1 MAILLA
7 SCGLPSLA
15 QELLRVNGVVVDK
28 DANPMIGVTVRPEGT
43 STGTVTDLDGHFSIQ
58 VKRGAKLS
66 FSYLGYR
73 SAVATATSNMK
84 VLMQED
90 SKVLDDVVVVGYGV
104 QRKSSVTGAISQVKA
119 EDMEHRTITDAN
131 QALQGKTSGVQVIT
145 TSAAPGSTPTVRI
158 RGYSSNVSSS
168 PLYVVDG
175 VRTTNI
181 SGIDPNDIASMEI
194 LKDAASAA
202 IYGAEAG
209 NGVVLITTKKGTTG
223 SGKISYDFQYA
234 SQSVN
239 HVPKVLNAEEYINY
253 MSEAGAFTK
262 DYMLKNWDGVT
273 DTDWAKEDFENGEMM
288 KHNLA
293 FQGGNKELLSLAV
306 LSR

>member
-1 MAILLA
+1 MRINLQKKRILAMAILLA

-15 QELLRVNGVVVDK
+15 QELLRVNGVVLDK

-239 HVPKVLNAEEYINY
+239 Q
-253 MSEAGAFTK
+253 GA
-262 DYMLKNWDGVT
+262 
-273 DTDWAKEDFENGEMM
+273 
-288 KHNLA
+288 
-293 FQGGNKELLSLAV
+293 QC
-306 LSR
+306 

>member
-1 MAILLA
+1 MRINLQKKRILAMAILLA

-15 QELLRVNGVVVDK
+15 QELLRVNGVVLDK

-84 VLMQED
+84 E
-90 SKVLDDVVVVGYGV
+90 
-104 QRKSSVTGAISQVKA
+104 VKA

-175 VRTTNI
+175 RADHN
-181 SGIDPNDIASMEI
+181 EERY
-194 LKDAASAA
+194 
-202 IYGAEAG
+202 YG
-209 NGVVLITTKKGTTG
+209 
-223 SGKISYDFQYA
+223 Q
-234 SQSVN
+234 
-239 HVPKVLNAEEYINY
+239 
-253 MSEAGAFTK
+253 
-262 DYMLKNWDGVT
+262 
-273 DTDWAKEDFENGEMM
+273 
-288 KHNLA
+288 
-293 FQGGNKELLSLAV
+293 
-306 LSR
+306 R

>member
-1 MAILLA
+1 MRINLQKKRILAMAILLA

-104 QRKSSVTGAISQVKA
+104 RRKSSVTGAISQVKA

-145 TSAAPGSTPTVRI
+145 TSA
-158 RGYSSNVSSS
+158 
-168 PLYVVDG
+168 
-175 VRTTNI
+175 
-181 SGIDPNDIASMEI
+181 
-194 LKDAASAA
+194 SA
-202 IYGAEAG
+202 G
-209 NGVVLITTKKGTTG
+209 
-223 SGKISYDFQYA
+223 QYA
-234 SQSVN
+234 HSA
-239 HVPKVLNAEEYINY
+239 HP
-253 MSEAGAFTK
+253 
-262 DYMLKNWDGVT
+262 W
-273 DTDWAKEDFENGEMM
+273 
-288 KHNLA
+288 
-293 FQGGNKELLSLAV
+293 LLF
-306 LSR
+306 